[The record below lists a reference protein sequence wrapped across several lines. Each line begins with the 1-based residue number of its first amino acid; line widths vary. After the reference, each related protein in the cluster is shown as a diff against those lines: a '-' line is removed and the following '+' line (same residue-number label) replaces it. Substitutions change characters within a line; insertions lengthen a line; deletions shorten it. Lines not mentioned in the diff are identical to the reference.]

1 MVDRQVFQLRKKVFL
16 ERLELEALQDRVD
29 GDILPLLRLLNSHP
43 NIYTTSSCSG
53 RIMVAEAVRPSYS
66 KGKGF
71 RPVAKWHH
79 PVPTELIEE
88 AISELDHAWLMVRGA
103 IIHVATADVRT
114 AYKIV
119 EIGRETGHKHSGII
133 TINKGGIFVEILGEE
148 RLDIPLK
155 HRGIETPIQPAVEMA
170 NKTLVLAKLRL
181 YWLAARLEAE
191 LFGIEAPSGE
201 EIRKAIREVARCLD
215 TINATTESFYFGK

>member
-1 MVDRQVFQLRKKVFL
+1 MGVVDRRIFEARKKAFI
-16 ERLELEALQDRVD
+16 ERLEREALQERVD
-29 GDILPLLRLLNSHP
+29 GDILPLLRLLNTHP
-43 NIYTTSSCSG
+43 DVYTTSSCSG

-66 KGKGF
+66 KGRGF

-79 PVPTELIEE
+79 PVPAELVAE
-88 AISELDHAWLMVRGA
+88 AAAEVDNAWLMVRGA
-103 IIHVATADVRT
+103 ILHLAAADAKT
-114 AYKIV
+114 AYRLV

-133 TINKGGIFVEILGEE
+133 AMNRGGIFVEILGEE

-155 HRGIETPIQPAVEMA
+155 RGGVLISDVAAAVDVA

-191 LFGIEAPSGE
+191 LFGKEAPSSE
-201 EIRKAIREVARCLD
+201 EIRRAIRRVAHC
-215 TINATTESFYFGK
+215 FG

>member
-1 MVDRQVFQLRKKVFL
+1 MGVVDRRVFEARKRAFV
-16 ERLELEALQDRVD
+16 ERLEREALQERVD
-29 GDILPLLRLLNSHP
+29 GDILPLLRLLNTHRDV
-43 NIYTTSSCSG
+43 YTTSSCSG

-66 KGKGF
+66 KGRGF

-79 PVPTELIEE
+79 PVPAELVAE
-88 AISELDHAWLMVRGA
+88 AIAEVDNAWLMVRGA
-103 IIHVATADVRT
+103 ILHLAAADAKT
-114 AYKIV
+114 AYRLA

-133 TINKGGIFVEILGEE
+133 AMNRGGIFVEILGEE

-155 HRGIETPIQPAVEMA
+155 RGGVLISDVATAVDVA

-191 LFGIEAPSGE
+191 LFGREAPSSE
-201 EIRKAIREVARCLD
+201 EIRRAVRRAAYCL
-215 TINATTESFYFGK
+215 G

>member
-1 MVDRQVFQLRKKVFL
+1 MGVVDRRIFEARKRAFV
-16 ERLELEALQDRVD
+16 ERLEREALQERVD
-29 GDILPLLRLLNSHP
+29 GDILPLLRLLNTHP
-43 NIYTTSSCSG
+43 DVYTTSSCSG

-66 KGKGF
+66 KGRGF

-79 PVPTELIEE
+79 PVPAELVAE
-88 AISELDHAWLMVRGA
+88 AAAEVDNAWLMVRGA
-103 IIHVATADVRT
+103 ILHLAAADAKT
-114 AYKIV
+114 AYRLV

-133 TINKGGIFVEILGEE
+133 AMNRGGIFVEILGEE

-155 HRGIETPIQPAVEMA
+155 RGGVLISDVAAAVDVA

-191 LFGIEAPSGE
+191 LFGKEAPSSE
-201 EIRKAIREVARCLD
+201 EIRRAIRRVAHC
-215 TINATTESFYFGK
+215 FG

>member
-1 MVDRQVFQLRKKVFL
+1 MGVVDRRVFEARKRAFV
-16 ERLELEALQDRVD
+16 ERLEREALQERVD
-29 GDILPLLRLLNSHP
+29 GDILPLLRLLNTHP
-43 NIYTTSSCSG
+43 DIYTTSSCSG

-66 KGKGF
+66 KGRGF

-79 PVPTELIEE
+79 PVPAELVAE
-88 AISELDHAWLMVRGA
+88 AVAEVDNAWLMVRGA
-103 IIHVATADVRT
+103 ILHLAAADAKT
-114 AYKIV
+114 AYRLV

-133 TINKGGIFVEILGEE
+133 AMNRGGIFVEILGEE

-155 HRGIETPIQPAVEMA
+155 RGGVLISDVDAAVDVA

-191 LFGIEAPSGE
+191 LFGREAPSSE
-201 EIRKAIREVARCLD
+201 EIRRAVRRTAYCL
-215 TINATTESFYFGK
+215 G

>member
-1 MVDRQVFQLRKKVFL
+1 VGVVDRRVFEARKRAFV
-16 ERLELEALQDRVD
+16 ERLEREALQERVD
-29 GDILPLLRLLNSHP
+29 GDILPLLRLLNTHRDV
-43 NIYTTSSCSG
+43 YTTSSCSG

-66 KGKGF
+66 KGRGF

-79 PVPTELIEE
+79 PVPAELVAE
-88 AISELDHAWLMVRGA
+88 AVAEVDNAWLMVRGA
-103 IIHVATADVRT
+103 ILHLAAADAKT
-114 AYKIV
+114 AYRLV

-133 TINKGGIFVEILGEE
+133 AMNRGGIFVEILGEE

-155 HRGIETPIQPAVEMA
+155 RGGVFISDVAAAVDMA

-191 LFGIEAPSGE
+191 LFGREAPSSE
-201 EIRKAIREVARCLD
+201 EIRRAIRRVAHCL
-215 TINATTESFYFGK
+215 G

>member
-1 MVDRQVFQLRKKVFL
+1 VGVVDRRVFEARKRAFV
-16 ERLELEALQDRVD
+16 ERLEREALQERVD
-29 GDILPLLRLLNSHP
+29 GDILPLLRLLNTHRDV
-43 NIYTTSSCSG
+43 YTTSSCSG

-66 KGKGF
+66 KGRGF

-79 PVPTELIEE
+79 PVPAELVAE
-88 AISELDHAWLMVRGA
+88 AIAEVDNAWLMVRGA
-103 IIHVATADVRT
+103 ILHLAAADAKT
-114 AYKIV
+114 AYRLA

-133 TINKGGIFVEILGEE
+133 AMNRGGIFVEILGEE

-155 HRGIETPIQPAVEMA
+155 RGGVLISDVATAVDVA

-191 LFGIEAPSGE
+191 LFGREAPSSE
-201 EIRKAIREVARCLD
+201 EIRRAVRRAAYCL
-215 TINATTESFYFGK
+215 G

>member
-1 MVDRQVFQLRKKVFL
+1 MGVVDRRVFETRKKAFI
-16 ERLELEALQDRVD
+16 ERLEREALQERVD
-29 GDILPLLRLLNSHP
+29 GDILPLLRLLNTHP
-43 NIYTTSSCSG
+43 DIYTTSSCSG

-66 KGKGF
+66 KGRGF

-79 PVPTELIEE
+79 PVLAELVAE
-88 AISELDHAWLMVRGA
+88 AVAEVDNAWLMVRGA
-103 IIHVATADVRT
+103 ILHLAAADAKT
-114 AYKIV
+114 AYRLV

-133 TINKGGIFVEILGEE
+133 AMNRGGIFVEILGEE

-155 HRGIETPIQPAVEMA
+155 RGGVLVSDVAAAVDVA

-191 LFGIEAPSGE
+191 LFGREAPSSE
-201 EIRKAIREVARCLD
+201 EIRRAIRRVAHCL
-215 TINATTESFYFGK
+215 G

>member
-1 MVDRQVFQLRKKVFL
+1 VGVVDRRVFEARKKAFI
-16 ERLELEALQDRVD
+16 ERLEREALQERVD
-29 GDILPLLRLLNSHP
+29 GDILPLLRLLNTHLD
-43 NIYTTSSCSG
+43 IYTTSSCSG

-66 KGKGF
+66 KGRGF

-79 PVPTELIEE
+79 PVPAELVAETVAE
-88 AISELDHAWLMVRGA
+88 VDNAWLMVRGA
-103 IIHVATADVRT
+103 ILHLTAADAKT
-114 AYKIV
+114 AYRLV

-133 TINKGGIFVEILGEE
+133 AINQGGIFVEILGEE

-155 HRGIETPIQPAVEMA
+155 RGGVLISDVAAAVDMA

-191 LFGIEAPSGE
+191 LFGREAPSSE
-201 EIRKAIREVARCLD
+201 EIRQAIRRVAHCL
-215 TINATTESFYFGK
+215 G